1 MTTYRTFRME
11 AAPDGQIPIVHAW
24 SGEGGAHAAMI
35 LAHGMGEHALRY
47 ARLAERLVGEGFDV
61 YASDHRG
68 HGRTAGEPARLGDY
82 GPEGWWGLVEDQIRL
97 IRRIRE
103 AEPASPVLVM
113 GHSMGSMIVQHLL
126 TEASDLIA
134 GAALSGTSAVDVMAA
149 AVAAEKEKADES
161 DEDAEVDLFASFN
174 AAFEPVRT
182 EADWLSRDPEQV
194 DLYIEDPLCGFSVRD
209 DSLASLMEA
218 GVAFSAPEATGRIR
232 KDLPIYLF
240 AGDADPVSLGGA
252 LVKMVADRY
261 RAAGIEDVE
270 LKLYP
275 GARHEVFNETN
286 REEVEVDFLAWAKRV
301 CGSAASGHPGREEIR
316 R

>member
-11 AAPDGQIPIVHAW
+11 AAPDGQIPVVHTW
-24 SGEGGAHAAMI
+24 SGGGGAHAAVI

-47 ARLAERLVGEGFDV
+47 TRLAERLVGEGFDV

-68 HGRTAGEPARLGDY
+68 HGRTAGEPSRLGEY
-82 GPEGWWGLVEDQIRL
+82 GPEGWRGLVEDQIRL
-97 IRRIRE
+97 IHRIRE
-103 AEPASPVLVM
+103 REPDFPVLVM
-113 GHSMGSMIVQHLL
+113 GHSMGSMLVQHLI

-149 AVAAEKEKADES
+149 AVAAEKEKARES
-161 DEDAEVDLFASFN
+161 DEDGGADLFASFN

-218 GVAFSAPEATGRIR
+218 GIAFSTAEATGRIR

-252 LVKMVADRY
+252 LVTMVADRY

-286 REEVEVDFLAWAKRV
+286 RDEVEVDFIAWAKRV
-301 CGSAASGHPGREEIR
+301 CRACGNRNPEREGALR
-316 R
+316 